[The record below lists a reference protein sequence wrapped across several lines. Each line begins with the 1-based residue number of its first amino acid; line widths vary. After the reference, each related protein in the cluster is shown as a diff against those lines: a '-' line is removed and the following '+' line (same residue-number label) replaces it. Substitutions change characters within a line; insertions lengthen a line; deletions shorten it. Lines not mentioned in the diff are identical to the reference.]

1 MQVISR
7 ILAITIII
15 IIIFVGT
22 VDRFVVTVYAPFEIL
37 PSGTAMFIS
46 TL

>member
-1 MQVISR
+1 MQLISR
-7 ILAITIII
+7 ILAITII

-22 VDRFVVTVYAPFEIL
+22 VDRFVVTVYTPFEIL